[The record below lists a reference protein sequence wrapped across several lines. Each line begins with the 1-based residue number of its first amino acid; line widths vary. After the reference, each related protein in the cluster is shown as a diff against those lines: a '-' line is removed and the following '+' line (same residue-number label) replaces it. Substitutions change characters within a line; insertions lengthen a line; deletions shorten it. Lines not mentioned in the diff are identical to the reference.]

1 MTDPGAAST
10 RTVLLDVRLDPAAAP
25 VDLVVDGERIAAI
38 LPRGE
43 ADGAARDVAAE
54 RLVSGE
60 GRLVLPGFVDA
71 HSHAGGRL
79 FDAEVQLALLRQGV
93 TSIIGGQDGVGPA
106 PGDGAYAGE
115 YFAAIDGPQ
124 PGYRGDGIGG
134 LLASYD
140 GTTPLNAGVL
150 VPAGT
155 VRHEICGRSAA
166 PATAAELDEM
176 RALVRA
182 GMADGALG
190 LSSGLDYV
198 PGIFADVDELA
209 ALAAELAPACGVYV
223 SHLRGGY
230 EANSAAGVAELAEI
244 GRRAGV
250 AVHVSHFHAEPGIVQ
265 ALMTELADAGLE
277 ASFDAYPYGRG
288 CSLLGMPLLPPEL
301 GVRPVDE
308 LVAELRDEGVRE
320 TLLRDWFPGIADYPS
335 LGPAWPE
342 MLVFGHLAAP
352 ELDWAHGLT
361 LAEAAARAGRTP
373 AEFALDALVACRLEV
388 NVVMA
393 VQHERSAAELAGI
406 LAHPR
411 AMGGSDGIFVGRH
424 PHPRAR
430 GSFAR
435 YPRELVVEHGVL
447 DWAVL
452 AAFASTRAA
461 ERFGLGRRGRVR
473 EGWLADLVL
482 LDPATVRDTADYGT
496 PLGLAEGIDDVLVA
510 GVPVLAGGRLTGATP
525 GRGLRRAPAVAVDLE
540 DLAGLAEGSR

>member
-1 MTDPGAAST
+1 MSDPRSVI
-10 RTVLLDVRLDPAAAP
+10 RDVRLDPAAEP
-25 VDLVVDGERIAAI
+25 VDLVLDGELLAAVRPRDERGAPAGRSAAHEIA
-38 LPRGE
+38 
-43 ADGAARDVAAE
+43 
-54 RLVSGE
+54 GE

-71 HSHAGGRL
+71 HSHADARL
-79 FDAEVQLALLRQGV
+79 FDPEVQLALLRQGV
-93 TSIIGGQDGVGPA
+93 TSVIGGQDGVGFA
-106 PGDGAYAGE
+106 PGDGAYGSE
-115 YFAAIDGPQ
+115 YFAAINGRH
-124 PGYRGDGIGG
+124 PGDAGGGIAG
-134 LLASYD
+134 LLAGYD

-155 VRHEICGRSAA
+155 VRHEVLGRSAA
-166 PATAAELDEM
+166 PATAEELAAM

-182 GMADGALG
+182 GLDEGALG

-209 ALAAELAPACGVYV
+209 ELAMELGRAGGVYV

-244 GRRAGV
+244 GRRSGAP
-250 AVHVSHFHAEPGIVQ
+250 VHVSHFHAEPAIVH
-265 ALMTELADAGLE
+265 ALMAELAEAGLD

-288 CSLLGMPLLPPEL
+288 CSLLAMPLLPPEF
-301 GVRPVDE
+301 GVRPADE
-308 LVAELRDEGVRE
+308 LVGLLADERVRAE
-320 TLLRDWFPGIADYPS
+320 LLRDWFPGIADYPS

-342 MLVFGHLAAP
+342 MLVFGHLAAA

-361 LAEAAARAGRTP
+361 LAEASARAGRSP
-373 AEFALDALVACRLEV
+373 AEFALDALVASRLEV

-393 VQHERSAAELAGI
+393 VQRERSAAELAGI

-435 YPRELVVEHGVL
+435 YPRELVLEHGVL
-447 DWAVL
+447 DWAGL

-461 ERFGLGRRGRVR
+461 ERFGLGRRGRVQA
-473 EGWLADLVL
+473 GSLADLVL
-482 LDPATVRDTADYGT
+482 LDPATVRDTASYDA
-496 PLGLAEGIDDVLVA
+496 PLGLAEGIEDVLVA

-525 GRGLRRAPAVAVDLE
+525 GRGLRRAASPAAH
-540 DLAGLAEGSR
+540 EGSR

>member
-1 MTDPGAAST
+1 MSDLRALA
-10 RTVLLDVRLDPAAAP
+10 RTVLQDVRLDPASAP

-43 ADGAARDVAAE
+43 ADHAARDVAAE
-54 RLVSGE
+54 RLVAGE

-106 PGDGAYAGE
+106 PGDGAYASE

-124 PGYRGDGIGG
+124 PGYRGDGIAG
-134 LLASYD
+134 LLAGYD
-140 GTTPLNAGVL
+140 GSTPLNVGVL

-155 VRHEICGRSAA
+155 VHHEVLGRSSA
-166 PATAAELDEM
+166 PATTEELAAM
-176 RALVRA
+176 RALVDA
-182 GMADGALG
+182 GLDEGALG

-209 ALAAELAPACGVYV
+209 GLAAALGERGGVYV

-244 GRRAGV
+244 GRRAG
-250 AVHVSHFHAEPGIVQ
+250 APVHVSHFHAEPAIVHG
-265 ALMTELADAGLE
+265 LMAELAEAGLD

-308 LVAELRDEGVRE
+308 IVAELREERVRAE
-320 TLLRDWFPGIADYPS
+320 LLRDWFPGIADYPS

-361 LAEAAARAGRTP
+361 LAGASARAGRTP
-373 AEFALDALVACRLEV
+373 AEFALDALVASRLEV

-393 VQHERSAAELAGI
+393 VQRERTAAELAGI

-435 YPRELVVEHGVL
+435 YPRELVLEHGVL
-447 DWAVL
+447 DWSDL
-452 AAFASTRAA
+452 AAFASTRAV
-461 ERFGLGRRGRVR
+461 ERFGLGRRGRV
-473 EGWLADLVL
+473 EAGAIADLVL
-482 LDPATVRDTADYGT
+482 LDPATVRDTASYAA
-496 PLGLAEGIDDVLVA
+496 PLGLAEGIEDVLVA
-510 GVPVLAGGRLTGATP
+510 GAPVLAGGRLSGATP
-525 GRGLRRAPAVAVDLE
+525 GRGLRRAGSPAA
-540 DLAGLAEGSR
+540 AEGSR